1 MAQLEVRGITKKFVG
16 LEALKDVSFSV
27 EKGEI
32 LGLIGPNGAGKTT
45 LFNVISG
52 LYTPDHGS
60 IIFEGEDITGLRPNE
75 ICKRGICRTFQIVK
89 PFTKM
94 SVLRNVAVGAL
105 LRNSRPA
112 EAMKEAERL
121 LSITGLFSKKDV
133 PAGSLTLA
141 ERKRLELT
149 RALATKPKML
159 LLDEVAAGLNPA
171 EIDDIISLLRQI
183 RGDGVTL
190 LVVEHVMKAI
200 MSVSDR
206 VVVLSHGEKIAEGT
220 PSEVSKDER
229 VISAYLGEEYSI
241 A

>member
-1 MAQLEVRGITKKFVG
+1 MAQLEVRNVTKRFAG
-16 LEALKDVSFSV
+16 LEALKDVSLNV
-27 EKGEI
+27 GKGEI

-45 LFNVISG
+45 LFNIISG
-52 LYTPDHGS
+52 LYTPDHGN
-60 IIFEGEDITGLRPNE
+60 IIFEGEDITGLKPNE
-75 ICKRGICRTFQIVK
+75 VCKRGICRTFQIVK

-94 SVLRNVAVGAL
+94 SVLGNVVVGAL
-105 LRNSRPA
+105 LRNSKPA
-112 EAMKEAERL
+112 EAMGEAERL
-121 LSITGLFSKKDV
+121 LTLTGLIHKKDV

-171 EIDDIISLLRQI
+171 EIDNIISLLRQI
-183 RGDGVTL
+183 RDDGVTL
-190 LVVEHVMKAI
+190 FVVEHVMKAI

-220 PSEVSKDER
+220 PSEVSRDER
-229 VISAYLGEEYSI
+229 VIQAYLGEEYSI